1 LPPPLLA
8 GPLALAREQA
18 EAPQRTRRQRAPLES
33 LEPALE

>member
-8 GPLALAREQA
+8 GPLAREQA
-18 EAPQRTRRQRAPLES
+18 EAPQWARRQAPLES